1 MLRPQPWMLSRR
13 RREQCAWTQM
23 KPGKPQDWI
32 EDCALKPSAIVFLEP
47 ASDLLV
53 TAFPGLSAP
62 GQSSER
68 PNTEKPPHGS
78 QAVLPTVQKNQKPS
92 TMILKYMEGI
102 SKRIVKI
109 QALTSQNRR
118 VDSFFSLSYCLP
130 GCIGFLAS
138 RRGGSRTQDL
148 KNKYESIPEESRTNT
163 HTQLLWQDS
172 AIHQVQH
179 PNSIPSRGLSAEVH
193 CEASDLD

>member
-1 MLRPQPWMLSRR
+1 
-13 RREQCAWTQM
+13 M

-92 TMILKYMEGI
+92 TMILKYLEGI

-118 VDSFFSLSYCLP
+118 VDSFFHFPIAFP
-130 GCIGFLAS
+130 GVLAFS
-138 RRGGSRTQDL
+138 PLEEGALALRT
-148 KNKYESIPEESRTNT
+148 
-163 HTQLLWQDS
+163 
-172 AIHQVQH
+172 
-179 PNSIPSRGLSAEVH
+179 
-193 CEASDLD
+193 

>member
-1 MLRPQPWMLSRR
+1 M
-13 RREQCAWTQM
+13 
-23 KPGKPQDWI
+23 
-32 EDCALKPSAIVFLEP
+32 
-47 ASDLLV
+47 

-118 VDSFFSLSYCLP
+118 VDSFFHFPIAFPGVLAFSCPLELSHSGLEEQVRKHSGGITHQYP
-130 GCIGFLAS
+130 HPATLARFS
-138 RRGGSRTQDL
+138 NPSGAT
-148 KNKYESIPEESRTNT
+148 
-163 HTQLLWQDS
+163 
-172 AIHQVQH
+172 
-179 PNSIPSRGLSAEVH
+179 IPSRGLSAEVH